1 MKTFA
6 DFEEI
11 VRKCEF
17 KPWIISV
24 HRGDQC
30 RLYLQVH
37 DETAVCNVTG
47 KPEPWSGRKWY
58 LSAHMTDTEVV
69 KTALKA
75 VLSAM
80 EHETLER
87 FKYQGYTIFD
97 PHIRVEDLVK
107 LRLLNPLDA
116 RT

>member
-1 MKTFA
+1 MKAFA

-11 VRKCEF
+11 VHACRF
-17 KPWIISV
+17 PPWTISV

-58 LSAHMTDTEVV
+58 LSAHMTETEVV

-75 VLSAM
+75 VLSAV
-80 EHETLER
+80 EHEALER
-87 FKYQGYTIFD
+87 FKYKDLTIFD
-97 PHIRVEDLVK
+97 PHLRVEDL
-107 LRLLNPLDA
+107 LQIRLMRPLDA